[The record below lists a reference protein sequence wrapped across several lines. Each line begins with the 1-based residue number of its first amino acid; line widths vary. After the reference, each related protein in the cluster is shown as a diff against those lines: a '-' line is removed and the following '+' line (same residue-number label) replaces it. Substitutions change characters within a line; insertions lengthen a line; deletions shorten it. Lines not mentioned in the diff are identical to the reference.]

1 MLQALSPSLPG
12 ENWLFL
18 ANPQDF
24 GPLDYRPLKESDDKW
39 GTSRLPVDNFFSAQK
54 RVGLH
59 EIWNLLLFHIG
70 AKNVVATYYV
80 SINIIILTHKYL
92 QSSSPGDA
100 F

>member
-39 GTSRLPVDNFFSAQK
+39 GTSRLPVDNFF
-54 RVGLH
+54 LH
-59 EIWNLLLFHIG
+59 KKE
-70 AKNVVATYYV
+70 
-80 SINIIILTHKYL
+80 
-92 QSSSPGDA
+92 
-100 F
+100 